1 MSFFYNPNQESDF
14 INVALAEA
22 VPRVDTNNDGKIDE
36 SEYMNDFKTPWVGTD
51 EWNENEKETFED
63 LDLDKS
69 GFIDSDLEKTLWL
82 FVDNGEISIDEADH
96 LINVSDKDEDDKLS
110 HQEVLD
116 AMQDFIDSDATEY
129 GFQLRHDEL

>member
-1 MSFFYNPNQESDF
+1 M
-14 INVALAEA
+14 
-22 VPRVDTNNDGKIDE
+22 
-36 SEYMNDFKTPWVGTD
+36 GTD

-110 HQEVLD
+110 HEEVLN